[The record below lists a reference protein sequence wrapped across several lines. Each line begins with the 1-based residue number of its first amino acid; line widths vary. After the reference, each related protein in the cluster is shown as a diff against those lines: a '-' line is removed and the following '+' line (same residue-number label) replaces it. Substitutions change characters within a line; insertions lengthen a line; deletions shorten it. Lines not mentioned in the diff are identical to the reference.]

1 MRHVCRRRCLE
12 LSGEIYFSRWR
23 RRRSAMGKKKREIF
37 LLPHPFLPL
46 GELDARLNLPLT
58 FITCGSAGD
67 GKSMLLCQL
76 LHPKPIF
83 NDQLPGTGL
92 EGKTSG
98 TIGGE
103 IDLVSPLDRY
113 EARCETGLA
122 DEVAYRHLE
131 IKKRTFLSAET
142 AGGCK
147 FAREL
152 ATAASAENLTVV
164 LIDSRN
170 ATVGAGID
178 DFPIQRAENVHWQA
192 IDVNKQARSA
202 MKRQRP
208 SVLWFTGLSGSGKS
222 TIANALDKLL
232 HARGK
237 HTYLLDGDNVRHGL
251 NHDLGFTEADRV
263 ENIRRVA
270 EVAKLMADAGLI
282 VIVSLISP
290 FRDERRM
297 ARELMNEGEFIEIFV
312 DTPLEECAQRDPKGL
327 YEKAFAGKIKNFTGV
342 SAPYEVP
349 ENPDLH
355 LKTVGTEP
363 AALARRIEEFLERR
377 LDGK

>member
-1 MRHVCRRRCLE
+1 M
-12 LSGEIYFSRWR
+12 
-23 RRRSAMGKKKREIF
+23 
-37 LLPHPFLPL
+37 PHPSLPL
-46 GELDARLNLPLT
+46 GELDARLNSPLT

-67 GKSMLLCQL
+67 GKSMPVCQL
-76 LHPKPIF
+76 FHPKPIF

-92 EGKTSG
+92 EGKTSD

-103 IDLVSPLDRY
+103 IDLVSPLDGY
-113 EARCETGLA
+113 EARCETGLT
-122 DEVAYRHLE
+122 DNVAYRHRE
-131 IKKRTFLSAET
+131 IKKRTFLVAEK
-142 AGGCK
+142 AGRYK
-147 FAREL
+147 FTREL
-152 ATAASAENLTVV
+152 VTAASTANLTVV
-164 LIDSRN
+164 QIDSRN
-170 ATVGAGID
+170 ETGGAGIN
-178 DFPIQRAENVHWQA
+178 DFPIQRADNLHWQA

-202 MKRQRP
+202 MKGQRP

-237 HTYLLDGDNVRHGL
+237 HTYLLDGDNVRYGL
-251 NHDLGFTEADRV
+251 NHDLGFTEADRM
-263 ENIRRVA
+263 ENVRRVA

-290 FRDERRM
+290 YRNERRM
-297 ARELMNEGEFIEIFV
+297 ARELMDEGDFIEIFV
-312 DTPLEECAQRDPKGL
+312 DTPLDECARRDPKGL
-327 YEKAFAGKIKNFTGV
+327 YEKAFAGKINNFTGV
-342 SAPYEVP
+342 SSPYEVS